1 MTSKPTFQIN
11 NTTYKLSIQLN
22 LNGFSFCIANSERQ
36 IIVEENCFELQQ
48 LSSEQ
53 VLFEKLKQAFDTKPE
68 LQAKFEIIEVIYAH
82 ELYCFVPKEIYD
94 STNKAAYFKYTLKT
108 LATDYISEDTVA
120 AVPIINLFIPY
131 VNINNYLVERFNEF
145 SYRHSS
151 SLLLDYVLK
160 KEALET
166 QKKVYL
172 YFQINHFDIIVLK
185 GSKLELFNTFSH
197 QASTDVLYYTL
208 FVLEQL
214 GLSPESTTVKILN
227 DCKSEVFE
235 LLFTYIRNLEKSNT
249 SQSAVLL
256 HHLAL
261 NL

>member
-1 MTSKPTFQIN
+1 MTSKPTFHIK

-36 IIVEENCFELQQ
+36 IIIEENYFESQQ

-53 VLFEKLKQAFDTKPE
+53 ALLDKLKQAFNTKPE
-68 LQAKFEIIEVIYAH
+68 LQAKFEAVEVIYAH

-94 STNKAAYFKYTLKT
+94 STNKAVYFKYTLKT
-108 LATDYISEDTVA
+108 LATDHISEDTLPTA
-120 AVPIINLFIPY
+120 PIVNLFIPY
-131 VNINNYLVERFNEF
+131 MNINNYLVERFNEF

-151 SLLLDYVLK
+151 TLLLDYVLK
-160 KEALET
+160 KETLET
-166 QKKVYL
+166 QQKVYL
-172 YFQINHFDIIVLK
+172 FFQLNHFDIIVLK
-185 GSKLELFNTFSH
+185 GNQLQLFNTFNYH
-197 QASTDVLYYTL
+197 EATDVLYYSL

-214 GLSPESTTVKILN
+214 GLSPENIAVKILN
-227 DCKSEVFE
+227 DCKNEVFD

-249 SQSAVLL
+249 TQSAVLL